1 MNYFKDKNGNVSAY
15 SDEQLLK
22 VSRITELEELLALK
36 EPIFIES
43 RENLIKK
50 QETLNMLIEQVE
62 GIDESFTDEIEIL
75 NNQVLIATNERD
87 EALHDFSLMES
98 EYNQLKYEYDAIF
111 PVFFDIREDLKT
123 FKKMTAKE
131 IERHANPP
139 KSKDQ
144 YIAEAEMQKQ
154 LCAEDAEKNITIL
167 ERKVRLSMATEADKN
182 SLTAWEIYSI
192 KIADIDTSLA
202 PDINFPAKPE

>member
-15 SDEQLLK
+15 DDEQLLK

-50 QETLNMLIEQVE
+50 QETLNMLIEQCD
-62 GIDESFTDEIEIL
+62 GIDESFTDEIERL

-87 EALHDFSLMES
+87 EALHDFSLIES
-98 EYNQLKYEYDAIF
+98 QYNQLKDEYDAIL
-111 PVFFDIREDLKT
+111 PAFFNIREDLKT
-123 FKKMTAKE
+123 FKKMTTKE
-131 IERHANPP
+131 IEMHTNPP
-139 KSKDQ
+139 KSKEQ
-144 YIAEAEMQKQ
+144 HIAEAEMQKQ